1 MSTSLPLPLL
11 LEPEQLEQHLG
22 EANLLIVDLS
32 REEYYLEN
40 HIPGAVSVSP
50 AEIMSGLR
58 PTVGKLISQERLRQ
72 LVNRLGLTPQSRVV
86 VCDDEGGGWAG
97 RFIWTLDVIG
107 HRQWSYLNGGMVAW
121 RNEGFP
127 VTDEIPDITPTDSQI
142 SLDLAPVAE
151 ADDILNNLNNN
162 EFVVWDARSQEEYDG
177 VRSLAARAGHIPG
190 AIRCE
195 WTSLMDADRNLRV
208 RKDAASYL
216 ASLGLTPGKII
227 VTHCHSHH
235 RSGFTYLVAR
245 LLGYPQIK
253 AYHGAWSEW
262 GNLPDTPIEH

>member
-1 MSTSLPLPLL
+1 MPSVLPLL
-11 LEPEQLEQHLG
+11 LEPEQLERHLG
-22 EANLLIVDLS
+22 EADLLIVDLS
-32 REEYYLEN
+32 REEHYLDN
-40 HIPGAVSVSP
+40 HIPGAIFVSP

-58 PTVGKLISQERLRQ
+58 PAVGKLISQERLRQ

-107 HRQWSYLNGGMVAW
+107 HRRWSYLNGGMVAW

-127 VTDEIPDITPTDSQI
+127 VTDEIPDIAATDNQV
-142 SLDLAPVAE
+142 SLDLSPVAE
-151 ADDILNNLNNN
+151 VEEILSNLSN
-162 EFVVWDARSQEEYDG
+162 EDFVVWDARSEEEYDG

-195 WTSLMDADRNLRV
+195 WTSLMDADRNLRI
-208 RKDAASYL
+208 RQDADSYL
-216 ASLGLTPGKII
+216 ASLGFTSDKII
-227 VTHCHSHH
+227 ATHCHSHH

-253 AYHGAWSEW
+253 AYHGSWSEW
-262 GNLPDTPIEH
+262 GNLPDTPIER